1 MRMLKQTASKR
12 PLARKLV
19 ARIKPNSVI
28 SEQYRTIRTTINFSL
43 PGNEMKTLL
52 FTSAS
57 KEEGKSTTSAN
68 MAIVFAESG
77 KKVLLVDA
85 DMRKPTLHHTF
96 HLNNHMGLSNLL
108 IGKGE
113 LEQSVRDSGIQG
125 LELLTSGQ
133 IPHNPAELLDSPML
147 DRLIEKMKERYDL
160 IIFDSPP
167 ILSVSDSKIMA
178 NKCDGT
184 VLVVNTGKTEKQS
197 AIKARD
203 SLTTSKAYIVGVV
216 MNNYKL
222 SKDHYYSYE
231 YNY

>member
-1 MRMLKQTASKR
+1 MLKQTASKR

>member
-1 MRMLKQTASKR
+1 MLNQTASKR

-68 MAIVFAESG
+68 MAVVFAESG

-96 HLNNHMGLSNLL
+96 HLNNHIGLSNLL
-108 IGKGE
+108 IGKGG
-113 LEQSVRDSGIQG
+113 LEQSVRDSGIPG

-147 DRLIEKMKERYDL
+147 DRLVAEMKERYDL

-167 ILSVSDSKIMA
+167 ILSVTDSKILA

-203 SLTTSKAYIVGVV
+203 SLATSKAYIVGVV

-222 SKDHYYSYE
+222 GKDHYYSYE
-231 YNY
+231 YN

>member
-1 MRMLKQTASKR
+1 MLNQTASKR

-68 MAIVFAESG
+68 MAVVFAESG

-96 HLNNHMGLSNLL
+96 HLNNHIGLSNLL

-113 LEQSVRDSGIQG
+113 LEQSVRDSGIPG

-147 DRLIEKMKERYDL
+147 DRLVAEMKERYDL

-167 ILSVSDSKIMA
+167 ILSVTDSKILA

-203 SLTTSKAYIVGVV
+203 SLATSKAYIVGVV

-222 SKDHYYSYE
+222 GKDHYYSYE
-231 YNY
+231 YN

>member
-1 MRMLKQTASKR
+1 MLNQTASKR

-68 MAIVFAESG
+68 MAVVFAESG

-96 HLNNHMGLSNLL
+96 HLNNHIGLSNLL

-113 LEQSVRDSGIQG
+113 LEQSVRDSGISG

-147 DRLIEKMKERYDL
+147 DRLVAEMKERYDL

-167 ILSVSDSKIMA
+167 ILSVTDSKILA

-203 SLTTSKAYIVGVV
+203 SLATSKAYIVGVV

-222 SKDHYYSYE
+222 GKDHYYSYE
-231 YNY
+231 YN

>member
-1 MRMLKQTASKR
+1 MLNQTAPNR

-19 ARIKPNSVI
+19 ARTKPNSII

-43 PGNEMKTLL
+43 PGDGMKTLL

-68 MAIVFAESG
+68 LAIVFAESG

-96 HLNNHMGLSNLL
+96 HLNNQSGLSNLL
-108 IGKGE
+108 VGKGE
-113 LEQSVRDSGIQG
+113 LEQCVRGSGIPG

-133 IPHNPAELLDSPML
+133 IPHNPAELLDSPQL
-147 DRLIEKMKERYDL
+147 DLLMAEMKERYDL
-160 IIFDSPP
+160 VLFDSPP
-167 ILSVSDSKIMA
+167 ILSVTDSKILA
-178 NKCDGT
+178 NKCEGT
-184 VLVVNTGKTEKQS
+184 VLVVNTGKTEKQL
-197 AIKARD
+197 ALKARD
-203 SLTTSKAYIVGVV
+203 SLSIAKAYIVGVV

-222 SKDHYYSYE
+222 SKDHYYSHE
-231 YNY
+231 YK

>member
-1 MRMLKQTASKR
+1 MRMLNQTASKR

>member
-1 MRMLKQTASKR
+1 MLNQTASKR
-12 PLARKLV
+12 TLARKLV
-19 ARIKPNSVI
+19 ARTKPNSVI
-28 SEQYRTIRTTINFSL
+28 SEQYRAIRTTINFSL
-43 PGNEMKTLL
+43 PGTEMKTLL

-77 KKVLLVDA
+77 KKVLLIDA

-96 HLNNHMGLSNLL
+96 NLNNHIGLSNLL
-108 IGKGE
+108 VGKGE
-113 LEQSVRDSGIQG
+113 LEQSVRGSGIDG

-147 DRLIEKMKERYDL
+147 DSLMAEMKQRYDL

-167 ILSVSDSKIMA
+167 ILSVTDSKILA

-197 AIKARD
+197 ALKARD
-203 SLTTSKAYIVGVV
+203 SLATAKAFIVGVV
-216 MNNYKL
+216 MNNYKM
-222 SKDHYYSYE
+222 SKDHYYSYD
-231 YNY
+231 YK

>member
-1 MRMLKQTASKR
+1 MRMLNQTASKQ

-43 PGNEMKTLL
+43 PGTEMKTLL

-68 MAIVFAESG
+68 MAVVFAESG

-96 HLNNHMGLSNLL
+96 NLNNHIGLSNLL
-108 IGKGE
+108 VGKGE
-113 LEQSVRDSGIQG
+113 LEQSVRDSGIRG

-133 IPHNPAELLDSPML
+133 VPHNPAELLDSPML
-147 DRLIEKMKERYDL
+147 DRLIAEMKERYDL

-167 ILSVSDSKIMA
+167 ILSVTDSKILA

-203 SLTTSKAYIVGVV
+203 SLATSRAFIVGVV

-222 SKDHYYSYE
+222 SKDHYYSHE
-231 YNY
+231 YN

>member
-1 MRMLKQTASKR
+1 MLNQTASKR

-19 ARIKPNSVI
+19 ARIKPNSLI

-96 HLNNHMGLSNLL
+96 HLNNHMGLANLL

-231 YNY
+231 YNS

>member
-1 MRMLKQTASKR
+1 MLKQTASKR

-43 PGNEMKTLL
+43 PGEQMKTLL

-96 HLNNHMGLSNLL
+96 HLNNHVGLSNLL
-108 IGKGE
+108 VGKGQ
-113 LEQSVRDSGIQG
+113 LEQSVRDSGIKN

-133 IPHNPAELLDSPML
+133 IPHNPAELLDSPIL
-147 DRLIEKMKERYDL
+147 DTVMAEMKARYDL

-167 ILSVSDSKIMA
+167 ILSVTDSKILA

-197 AIKARD
+197 ALKARD
-203 SLTTSKAYIVGVV
+203 SLSTAKAYIVGVV

-222 SKDHYYSYE
+222 GKDHYYSYD
-231 YNY
+231 YR

>member
-1 MRMLKQTASKR
+1 MLNQTASKR

>member
-1 MRMLKQTASKR
+1 MLNQTASKR

-43 PGNEMKTLL
+43 PGSEMKTLL

-68 MAIVFAESG
+68 MAVVFAESG
-77 KKVLLVDA
+77 KRVLLVDA

-96 HLNNHMGLSNLL
+96 NLNNHSGLSNLL
-108 IGKGE
+108 VGKGE
-113 LEQSVRDSGIQG
+113 LEQSVRDSGIRG

-133 IPHNPAELLDSPML
+133 VPHNPAELLDSPML
-147 DRLIEKMKERYDL
+147 DRLMAEMKERYDL
-160 IIFDSPP
+160 VIFDSPP
-167 ILSVSDSKIMA
+167 ILSVTDSKILA

-197 AIKARD
+197 AMKARD
-203 SLTTSKAYIVGVV
+203 SLATSKAFIVGVV

-222 SKDHYYSYE
+222 SKDHYYSNE
-231 YNY
+231 YQ

>member
-1 MRMLKQTASKR
+1 MLKQTASKR

-43 PGNEMKTLL
+43 PGEQMKTLL

-96 HLNNHMGLSNLL
+96 HLNNHVGLSNLL
-108 IGKGE
+108 VGKGE
-113 LEQSVRDSGIQG
+113 LEQSVRDSGIKN

-133 IPHNPAELLDSPML
+133 IPHNPAELLDSPIL
-147 DRLIEKMKERYDL
+147 DTVMAEMKARYDL

-167 ILSVSDSKIMA
+167 ILSVTDSKILA

-197 AIKARD
+197 ALKARD
-203 SLTTSKAYIVGVV
+203 SLSTAKAYIVGVV

-222 SKDHYYSYE
+222 GKDHYYSYD
-231 YNY
+231 YR

>member
-1 MRMLKQTASKR
+1 MRMLNQTASKR

-68 MAIVFAESG
+68 MAVVFAESG

-96 HLNNHMGLSNLL
+96 HLNNHIGLSNLL

-113 LEQSVRDSGIQG
+113 LEQSVRDSGIPG

-147 DRLIEKMKERYDL
+147 DRLVAEMKERYDL

-167 ILSVSDSKIMA
+167 ILSVTDSKILA

-203 SLTTSKAYIVGVV
+203 SLATSKAYIVGVV

-222 SKDHYYSYE
+222 GKDHYYSYE
-231 YNY
+231 YN

>member
-1 MRMLKQTASKR
+1 MLNQTASKR

-19 ARIKPNSVI
+19 ARIKPNSLI

-231 YNY
+231 YNS